1 MSHKNFKTQLS
12 LILLVA
18 LFFCWSGSL
27 SAQSE
32 KAPVIHMDKT
42 SHTFPSVF
50 EGEELSHAFTVY
62 NKGTSDLR
70 IERVAHS

>member
-1 MSHKNFKTQLS
+1 MSCKRFISIWN
-12 LILLVA
+12 LIFLVA
-18 LFFCWSGSL
+18 LLFCWCGSL

-50 EGEELSHAFTVY
+50 EGEDLSHAFTVY